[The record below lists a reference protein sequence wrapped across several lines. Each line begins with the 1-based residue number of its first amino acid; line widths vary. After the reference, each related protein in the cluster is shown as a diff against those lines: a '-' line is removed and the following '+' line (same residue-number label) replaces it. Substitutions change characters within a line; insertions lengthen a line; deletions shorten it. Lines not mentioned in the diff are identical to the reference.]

1 VFYAVALQTLGYSSM
16 GAELPPEKG
25 KYGKKLHVLLAGSC
39 MFSLE
44 IDREAFPGAQEVLL
58 GCRQRK

>member
-1 VFYAVALQTLGYSSM
+1 M